1 MEKNDQ
7 VKRLKE
13 DFDKFNG
20 PKVDSMEDTIKILV
34 DYYDEVA
41 SNRWALQQQKN
52 GNERGKRISSV
63 LVKIPFIRVNKTP
76 EFFDKDNDDMDT
88 EIGICTDFMHYYDR
102 LYEEVSS
109 VSYEEV
115 AKLAGFCNK
124 IYSLNYFAIESNRMS
139 RENACYG
146 GDYSP
151 SYCTFDSED
160 FGEFL
165 NGEIEKINKPSL
177 GKVFG
182 KLKK

>member
-1 MEKNDQ
+1 MEKNEQ

-52 GNERGKRISSV
+52 GNKRGKRISSV

-102 LYEEVSS
+102 LFEEVSS
-109 VSYEEV
+109 
-115 AKLAGFCNK
+115 
-124 IYSLNYFAIESNRMS
+124 
-139 RENACYG
+139 
-146 GDYSP
+146 
-151 SYCTFDSED
+151 
-160 FGEFL
+160 
-165 NGEIEKINKPSL
+165 
-177 GKVFG
+177 
-182 KLKK
+182 